1 MRDGRGS
8 CGERV
13 TSQTRNGKAMSEPE
27 RSAVMG
33 GRGSLAFERGERAR
47 PGAPGT
53 EDGLRHDLREA
64 TALGPGENPPPGNL
78 EVAAQTSPVVFSEN
92 IVFVLSTS
100 KSDRTYVC
108 ITKIL

>member
-1 MRDGRGS
+1 MRGGRGS

-27 RSAVMG
+27 RSAVRG

-64 TALGPGENPPPGNL
+64 TALGPGGKPAPG
-78 EVAAQTSPVVFSEN
+78 
-92 IVFVLSTS
+92 
-100 KSDRTYVC
+100 
-108 ITKIL
+108 